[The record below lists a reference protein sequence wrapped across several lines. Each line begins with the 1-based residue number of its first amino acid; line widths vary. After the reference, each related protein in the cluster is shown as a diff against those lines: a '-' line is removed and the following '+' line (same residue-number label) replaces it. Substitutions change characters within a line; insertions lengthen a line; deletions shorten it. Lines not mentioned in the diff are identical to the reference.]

1 MTISTFNKHTI
12 YKIQDLNLHD
22 AEIAKI
28 TCDYNM
34 HRIEIPVKLCR
45 DNNSYKEAVII
56 FEDVQY
62 ADISFYE
69 PWGAGIYINEVNVN
83 DGTDIINRLV
93 EYQRNSESFCLSILL
108 NSGDRINILT
118 SKVIYSDIQK
128 VRRNSK

>member
-34 HRIEIPVKLCR
+34 QRIEIPVKLCR

-128 VRRNSK
+128 

>member
-1 MTISTFNKHTI
+1 VTISTFNKHTI

-69 PWGAGIYINEVNVN
+69 PWGAGIYINEVNVKVKSIKLCKK
-83 DGTDIINRLV
+83 G
-93 EYQRNSESFCLSILL
+93 LSHPHP
-108 NSGDRINILT
+108 SG
-118 SKVIYSDIQK
+118 
-128 VRRNSK
+128 

>member
-118 SKVIYSDIQK
+118 SKVIYSET
-128 VRRNSK
+128 

>member
-128 VRRNSK
+128 

>member
-108 NSGDRINILT
+108 NSDDRINILT

-128 VRRNSK
+128 

>member
-1 MTISTFNKHTI
+1 VTISTFNKHTI

-128 VRRNSK
+128 

>member
-1 MTISTFNKHTI
+1 VIILTFNKHTI

-128 VRRNSK
+128 

>member
-1 MTISTFNKHTI
+1 VTISTFNKHTI

-56 FEDVQY
+56 FEMSSMQILAFMSLGEQV
-62 ADISFYE
+62 
-69 PWGAGIYINEVNVN
+69 YI
-83 DGTDIINRLV
+83 
-93 EYQRNSESFCLSILL
+93 
-108 NSGDRINILT
+108 
-118 SKVIYSDIQK
+118 
-128 VRRNSK
+128 